1 MSEWVGQS
9 VTKIFAEQ
17 PRKAQHLQKAS
28 DPVIVAK
35 LGRVDVQDVIV
46 AIVLDPYR
54 RCATPEVQAGLS
66 EARGFTEKG
75 LADSTSFVPGWSS
88 RQRTL

>member
-17 PRKAQHLQKAS
+17 PRKAHHLQKAS
-28 DPVIVAK
+28 DSAIVAK
-35 LGRVDVQDVIV
+35 LGRVDVQDAIV
-46 AIVLDPYR
+46 AIVLDPYH

-75 LADSTSFVPGWSS
+75 LADSTSFVPEWSS